1 MEKQLETM
9 RKLGFTDEEIQ
20 DILKSDKAIDKG
32 EKLFELPKE
41 LEAGAKKAR
50 QAERKKPSEP
60 VKREQKID
68 SDKQEI
74 IQKISSLFE
83 NPLIINP
90 SREIEIVYNNR
101 IGTQSV
107 TEGKEQNEKVIQTCS
122 GSDAGAWHG
131 SMRKL

>member
-1 MEKQLETM
+1 MEKQLEAM

-32 EKLFELPKE
+32 EKLFNLPKE

-50 QAERKKPSEP
+50 QAERKKPTEP
-60 VKREQKID
+60 VKREQKVD
-68 SDKQEI
+68 NDKQEI

-90 SREIEIVYNNR
+90 SREIEIIYNNR
-101 IGTQSV
+101 KFKI
-107 TEGKEQNEKVIQTCS
+107 NLI
-122 GSDAGAWHG
+122 AP
-131 SMRKL
+131 RK